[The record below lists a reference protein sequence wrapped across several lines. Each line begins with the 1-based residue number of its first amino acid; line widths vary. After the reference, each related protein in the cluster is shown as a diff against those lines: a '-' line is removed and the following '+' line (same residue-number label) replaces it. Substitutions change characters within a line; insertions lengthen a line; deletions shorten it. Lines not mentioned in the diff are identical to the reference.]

1 MINEKNNPD
10 WEQRRYEVAKEIL
23 VKNYNG
29 VGIKIDAGKISL
41 NKVIAA
47 ETIRLCVEY
56 ADIFID
62 ELRKDASNE

>member
-29 VGIKIDAGKISL
+29 FGIKIDAGKISL

-62 ELRKDASNE
+62 ELRKETSNE

>member
-23 VKNYNG
+23 VKNYHG

>member
-1 MINEKNNPD
+1 MANKKNNPD

-29 VGIKIDAGKISL
+29 FGIKIDAGKISL
-41 NKVIAA
+41 NKVIAT

-62 ELRKDASNE
+62 ELRKETSNE